1 MKKYLLIL
9 LIILLLVPTMASAFF
24 SSCDMLEV
32 EGENAYKLCRVM
44 ERIAN
49 LLYMLAGGIA
59 LIIILY
65 GGISIMTAG
74 GNEDK
79 LNKGKKILTYGLIG
93 AAIVFSSGFIL
104 ELLTEFLYPLIA

>member
-9 LIILLLVPTMASAFF
+9 LIILLLTPTMASAFI
-24 SSCDMLEV
+24 SSCDMLE
-32 EGENAYKLCRVM
+32 GDNAYKLCKLM
-44 ERIAN
+44 ERIATV
-49 LLYMLAGGIA
+49 LYMIAGGIA

-74 GNEDK
+74 ANEDK
-79 LNKGKKILTYGLIG
+79 LNKGKKVITYGLIG

-104 ELLTEFLYPLIA
+104 ELLTEFLFPLTV